1 MNGQPARR
9 LHLIL
14 ATLTVLDPPESTIV
28 TACRLDHITALVG
41 FLDRVAERMQP
52 RNSIAFNRWPVQ
64 SSLHHHEQDVAAK
77 VASLSASRLSRKHT
91 VPYHAYAKRDVSC
104 CDYPNWFAA
113 HNASR
118 PAMSTVPVDVFLSKS
133 LSCHLLIDSQLLKLP
148 L

>member
-9 LHLIL
+9 LHIIL
-14 ATLTVLDPPESTIV
+14 AALTVLGPPESTIV

-41 FLDRVAERMQP
+41 FLNRVAEIPSRL
-52 RNSIAFNRWPVQ
+52 IDGQ
-64 SSLHHHEQDVAAK
+64 SSLRCTITSNMSPLKWTV
-77 VASLSASRLSRKHT
+77 VSLSASRLSRKHT

-118 PAMSTVPVDVFLSKS
+118 PAVSTVPVDVFLSKS